1 MPKKTTF
8 LSKPEKSKSGKEFRH
23 LRIIVSDSDKN
34 NEQIVVSVTSL
45 KFDNQDKSCIIHP
58 GEHPF
63 IKHKSII
70 DFKRTKIM
78 STIDIIN
85 GINKGWLIKKED
97 ISDTLLTRIQN
108 ALKQSKFISAEGK
121 SLFRYL

>member
-1 MPKKTTF
+1 M
-8 LSKPEKSKSGKEFRH
+8 
-23 LRIIVSDSDKN
+23 RIIVSDSDKN

-45 KFDNQDKSCIIHP
+45 KFDNQDTGCIIHP
-58 GEHPF
+58 GEHSF
-63 IKHKSII
+63 IKHKSIV

-97 ISDTLLTRIQN
+97 ISDTLLKRIQS
-108 ALKQSKFISAEGK
+108 ALKQSKFISAEVK
-121 SLFRYL
+121 SLFPYL